1 MRDWYGPT
9 VKAFAAA
16 DSDGALEADLIALIE
31 RSARPRGGA
40 IAVPAEY
47 LEVVAVRR

>member
-1 MRDWYGPT
+1 
-9 VKAFAAA
+9 VKAFEAAGPEGAAA
-16 DSDGALEADLIALIE
+16 LERDLIAVVE
-31 RSARPRGGA
+31 RSARARDRA

>member
-1 MRDWYGPT
+1 M
-9 VKAFAAA
+9 KAFAAA
-16 DSDGALEADLIALIE
+16 GPEGAAALERDLIALIE